1 MNTPKNPSDP
11 PAAVYIGIDVAKAT
25 LALAHPGLKPEYP
38 NTLKGHAAIIKA
50 LPPNAHV
57 VMESTGG
64 YQRAFVRSLHTHE
77 VTLSVVNARQVRD
90 FAKSMGQLAKS
101 DNIDAAII
109 TLFAQS
115 KKPRA
120 DKKPSPNQFALE
132 EIMTRRGQLVTLHNI
147 ESNRLEHY
155 FEARIAKDARK
166 MLASIKTQ
174 IKKLDAMAAELI
186 AADETL
192 QYKANRLTQVE
203 GIGPVTS
210 ASLLAFMPEL
220 GNLKRNQAAAL
231 LGLAPFVC
239 DSGTE
244 RGRRHVWGGRSHVRA
259 ALYMS
264 ALHAMIRNPVLR
276 KFYERLK
283 AAGKSSKVAITAV
296 MRKLII
302 LLNHLLAKPDF
313 LLAS

>member
-1 MNTPKNPSDP
+1 
-11 PAAVYIGIDVAKAT
+11 
-25 LALAHPGLKPEYP
+25 
-38 NTLKGHAAIIKA
+38 
-50 LPPNAHV
+50 
-57 VMESTGG
+57 MESTGG
-64 YQRAFVRSLHTHE
+64 YQRAFVRTLHAHDIAQ
-77 VTLSVVNARQVRD
+77 SVVNARQVRD

-101 DNIDAAII
+101 DAIDAGII

-115 KKPRA
+115 MKPRA
-120 DKKPSPNQFALE
+120 DKKPTPNQFTLE
-132 EIMTRRGQLVTLHNI
+132 EIMTRRGQLVALCNI

-155 FEARIAKDARK
+155 FEPRIAKDAK
-166 MLASIKTQ
+166 KLLASIQTQ
-174 IKKLDAMAAELI
+174 IKKLDAMATELI
-186 AADETL
+186 AADDVL
-192 QYKANRLTQVE
+192 KHKASRLTQVE

-264 ALHAMIRNPVLR
+264 ALHAMIRNPVLS
-276 KFYERLK
+276 KFYKHLK
-283 AAGKSSKVAITAV
+283 AAGKPSKVAITAV
-296 MRKLII
+296 MRKLIV

>member
-1 MNTPKNPSDP
+1 
-11 PAAVYIGIDVAKAT
+11 
-25 LALAHPGLKPEYP
+25 
-38 NTLKGHAAIIKA
+38 
-50 LPPNAHV
+50 
-57 VMESTGG
+57 
-64 YQRAFVRSLHTHE
+64 
-77 VTLSVVNARQVRD
+77 
-90 FAKSMGQLAKS
+90 
-101 DNIDAAII
+101 
-109 TLFAQS
+109 
-115 KKPRA
+115 
-120 DKKPSPNQFALE
+120 
-132 EIMTRRGQLVTLHNI
+132 MTRRGQLVTLHNI

-155 FEARIAKDARK
+155 FDARIAKDARK

-186 AADETL
+186 AADEAL

-231 LGLAPFVC
+231 MGLAPFVC

-276 KFYERLK
+276 KFYQRLK
-283 AAGKSSKVAITAV
+283 AAGKPSKVAITAV
-296 MRKLII
+296 MRKLIV
-302 LLNHLLAKPDF
+302 LLNHLLAKPNF